1 MRKPAS
7 FCVAAVVAAVSIFS
21 SSAEAEI
28 RMPALFSDGAVL
40 QRNQPVKV
48 WGWTDAGQSVSVNIA
63 GQTVSGKADAA
74 GRWEVT
80 LQPLAVSPHSLRMVV
95 RNGKGEQHVVTDVL
109 VGEVWVCSGQ
119 SNMQWAVNS
128 ANDADLEKASANYP
142 ELRLITV
149 PQVGTQEDQSDFDGQ
164 WEPATPE
171 TVGDFSAV
179 GYFFGRQLHQT
190 LDVPVGL
197 IDNSW
202 GGSAAEAWVKRSVL
216 EADPKYKSY
225 IDQWVQIEKTFDY
238 EKLMADYKTKYAA
251 WVAKR
256 DAAAKAKQP
265 FKDPQPRAP
274 RNQLTGNARPGNLYS
289 GVLHPI
295 IGYGIRGAIWYQG
308 ESNASRAWNYRDLF
322 PLMIQ
327 HWRDEWKQGDFP
339 FYWVQLADFR
349 DEVSEPGDSDW
360 AELREA
366 QTQTQDRLKNT
377 GEAVI
382 IDIGEGRDIHPRDK
396 QNVAKRLAR
405 LALANDYGYSIP
417 SRSPRFDSMKVD
429 GNKAV
434 VTLKHAE
441 TGLRAFDTAEVVG
454 FAVAGADNKFV
465 NAKAEIV
472 GKNQVA
478 VWADSVKAPVSVRYA
493 WAVNPI
499 ANLYSVAGL
508 PVTPFRSD
516 NLPAITDTAAAEKAA
531 AVAAAAEARKKADAA
546 NAAKAEMAKKQ
557 AAAATAAAKAA
568 QEAME
573 KAEAAKKA
581 AEAAKA
587 AMEKEKAAK

>member
-1 MRKPAS
+1 
-7 FCVAAVVAAVSIFS
+7 
-21 SSAEAEI
+21 
-28 RMPALFSDGAVL
+28 MPALFSDGAVL
-40 QRNQPVKV
+40 QRDIPVNV
-48 WGWTDAGQSVSVNIA
+48 WGWTDAGQGVTVSIA
-63 GQTVSGKADAA
+63 GQSAAGKADAN
-74 GRWEVT
+74 GRWQVT
-80 LQPLAVSPHSLRMVV
+80 LKPLSVSPHSLRMVV
-95 RNGKGEQHVVTDVL
+95 RNGKGEQKVVTDVL

-119 SNMQWAVNS
+119 SNMQMAVS
-128 ANDADLEKASANYP
+128 SSTDADLEKASANYP
-142 ELRLITV
+142 NLRLITV
-149 PQVGTQEDQSDFDGQ
+149 PQVGTQEEQDDFKGQ

-179 GYFFGRQLHQT
+179 GYFYGRQLHQT
-190 LDVPVGL
+190 LGVPVGL

-225 IDQWVQIEKTFDY
+225 IDQWVQTEKTYDY
-238 EKLMADYKTKYAA
+238 DKLLADYKTKYAA

-265 FKDPQPRAP
+265 FKDPQPRGP
-274 RNQLTGNARPGNLYS
+274 RNVLAGNARPGNLYA
-289 GVLHPI
+289 GVLKPV

-327 HWRDEWKQGDFP
+327 VWRDEWKQGDFP

-366 QTQTQDRLKNT
+366 QTFTQDRLKNT

-382 IDIGEGRDIHPRDK
+382 IDVGEGRDIHPKDK

-405 LALANDYGYSIP
+405 LALVDNYGFSIP
-417 SRSPRFDSMKVD
+417 SRSPRYDSMKAD
-429 GNKAV
+429 GNKAIL
-434 VTLKHAE
+434 TLNHAE
-441 TGLRAFDTAEVVG
+441 TGLRSFDTAAITG
-454 FAVAGADNKFV
+454 FAIAGADNKFV
-465 NAKAEIV
+465 NATAQIV

-478 VWADSVKAPVSVRYA
+478 VWADSVKAPKSVRYA

-499 ANLYSVAGL
+499 ANLYSGAGL
-508 PVTPFRSD
+508 PVTPFRTD
-516 NLPAITDTAAAEKAA
+516 NLPATTDPKTAAKAAAET
-531 AVAAAAEARKKADAA
+531 VAAAAKAKAVEGAKKAAAMKAAAAKKKADEMKAKVAA
-546 NAAKAEMAKKQ
+546 ATKGATDATNAAKAAK
-557 AAAATAAAKAA
+557 
-568 QEAME
+568 EAME

-581 AEAAKA
+581 AQAAKA
-587 AMEKEKAAK
+587 AMEKAEAAKKKK